1 MKTLKHKT
9 SIFNRI
15 LFLSLECFFTFVFL
29 FLNFSVHSQKSPKEP
44 TLPVEPTIGDSRNS
58 RGETEKQ
65 TGTGLDEKGE
75 KKIKAV
81 FCDGREVEGFWKN
94 PPLEFKFRHKKIILH
109 IQNP

>member
-58 RGETEKQ
+58 RGKQ
-65 TGTGLDEKGE
+65 KNRPERDWMKRE

-94 PPLEFKFRHKKIILH
+94 PPFEFKFRHKK
-109 IQNP
+109 

>member
-1 MKTLKHKT
+1 M
-9 SIFNRI
+9 
-15 LFLSLECFFTFVFL
+15 FL

-75 KKIKAV
+75 KKSKQFFAM
-81 FCDGREVEGFWKN
+81 GAR
-94 PPLEFKFRHKKIILH
+94 
-109 IQNP
+109 